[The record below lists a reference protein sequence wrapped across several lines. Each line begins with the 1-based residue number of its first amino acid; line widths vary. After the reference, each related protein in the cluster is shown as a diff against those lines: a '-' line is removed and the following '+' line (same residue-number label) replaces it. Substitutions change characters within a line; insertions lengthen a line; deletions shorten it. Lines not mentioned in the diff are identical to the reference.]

1 MSRLA
6 LAIPLLLLALSA
18 HAEIVIGL
26 VANRG
31 VEETRL
37 DWQPIADDLGQLLNQ
52 PARVV
57 AVKNEA
63 ELLASFQRGEI
74 DVLRGSSKVALSAVE
89 GGKGEIFA
97 RLALTGRQTQ
107 YRSLLLVRRD
117 GPASLDT
124 LLAHRQQYRY
134 ASGNPDSTAGYLI
147 PQYHAF
153 VRNNVLPERFFRSVT
168 VGNAEDNFRALV
180 ERRVDVAVSNTDDLP
195 KLAEKYP
202 RDYQQLRVL
211 WQSPPFSYDPLVI
224 RRELPAATRSRI
236 ASFFLDYGR
245 NGPDATRAK
254 EKLYWA
260 DQLDGFLPAT
270 NRQLREVTDLQL
282 YDALF
287 RLALMPELDT
297 SQRQSRE
304 KLLYRRYDQLTA
316 LLGGA
321 R

>member
-1 MSRLA
+1 MPRIA
-6 LAIPLLLLALSA
+6 FTAFLLFSMLSA
-18 HAEIVIGL
+18 HAEIVLGL

-37 DWQPIADDLGQLLNQ
+37 DWQPIADDLGQALNQ
-52 PARVV
+52 PVRVV
-57 AVKNEA
+57 ATKDEA

-74 DVLRGSSKVALSAVE
+74 DVLRGSSKLALSAVE
-89 GGKGEIFA
+89 GGKGDIFA
-97 RLALTGRQTQ
+97 RLALTGRLTE

-117 GPASLDT
+117 GPPSLDA
-124 LLAHRQQYRY
+124 LLSQRQQWRY
-134 ASGNPDSTAGYLI
+134 ASGNPGSTAGYLI

-180 ERRVDVAVSNTDDLP
+180 DRRVDVAVSNSDDLP

-224 RRELPAATRSRI
+224 RRDLSAATRSRI
-236 ASFFLDYGR
+236 VAFFLDYGR
-245 NGPDATRAK
+245 TGPQATRAK

-287 RLALMPELDT
+287 RLALMPELDA
-297 SQRQSRE
+297 SQRQTRE
-304 KLLYRRYDQLTA
+304 KVLYRRYDQLTA